1 MASIAAYLLMAIS
14 GLAGGATM
22 FMSLQGAG
30 VKPCPKCKKEMMP
43 DWQSCLFC
51 GANPDLESGKPAALH
66 FLSGPFTDQVAL
78 LEKPVV
84 TLGSVP
90 GNDIVIPD
98 PSVSRKHVGVRK
110 VEGGYEVAATRPVSE
125 CETTQ
130 YLLAVG
136 ADASVSVLDEAVLAS
151 EDDCE

>member
-1 MASIAAYLLMAIS
+1 VAAAFAYVLMGLSGLS
-14 GLAGGATM
+14 GLATLFLAT
-22 FMSLQGAG
+22 QGPG
-30 VKPCPKCKKEMMP
+30 PRPCPKCKKEMMP

-110 VEGGYEVAATRPVSE
+110 VEGGYEVADFGSTNGIYVNGERTPKKK
-125 CETTQ
+125 
-130 YLLAVG
+130 LAVG
-136 ADASVSVLDEAVLAS
+136 DVIRVGSIEMIFRV
-151 EDDCE
+151 